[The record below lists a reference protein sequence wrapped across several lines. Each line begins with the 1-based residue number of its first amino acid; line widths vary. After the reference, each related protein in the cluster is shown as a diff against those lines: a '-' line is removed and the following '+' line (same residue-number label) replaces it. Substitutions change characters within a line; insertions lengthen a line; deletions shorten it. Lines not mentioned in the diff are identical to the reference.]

1 MIDDPAEPGT
11 DMGPVI
17 SKAVYDRFDILVD
30 ENIDYLIYGGKRVMN
45 DLTGA
50 GYYTTPAIFVGAPE
64 DEDINNMDSSVP
76 VLTVQIV
83 EGLDAAIDAI
93 NCSEYGLSAGI
104 ITKDDA
110 VADQFIRE
118 INADEIF
125 INDPSNIIGA
135 ASKAKVENFLD

>member
-1 MIDDPAEPGT
+1 MDDN
-11 DMGPVI
+11 
-17 SKAVYDRFDILVD
+17 F
-30 ENIDYLIYGGKRVMN
+30 DYLVYGGKRVSN
-45 DLTGA
+45 ELTSA

-83 EGLDAAIDAI
+83 EDVDVAIDMI
-93 NCSEYGLSAGI
+93 NCSEYGLSAGV

-118 INADEIF
+118 VNADEIF
-125 INDPSNIIGA
+125 VKREFHRRLGA
-135 ASKAKVENFLD
+135 R